1 MAGGLSGAC
10 LLHSPVPGCF
20 GEQPPRCFRSELCY
34 VSFTWGKVEIWAV
47 LKDSKLMV
55 IHTLKKSLNE
65 ASYVS
70 LKCLTVTVNNR
81 KIQSWEQIQGALK
94 LVTPGMAQDA
104 PSMHGRPILHE
115 VF

>member
-1 MAGGLSGAC
+1 M
-10 LLHSPVPGCF
+10 
-20 GEQPPRCFRSELCY
+20 
-34 VSFTWGKVEIWAV
+34 

-94 LVTPGMAQDA
+94 RVTPGMAQDA
-104 PSMHGRPILHE
+104 PWSRQDVQPWPSMHGRPILHE